1 MNNALYNAMTL
12 ANAIT
17 ISRLFVLAVAVW
29 LLYLPDPLSKFIA
42 FFLTILLIAMDGIDG
57 MVARA
62 RNETSEL
69 GAVIDIAIDRVV
81 ENVYWIVFAH
91 LNVVPVW
98 VALVVVSRG
107 ILTDAVRGY
116 ALAKGDTAFEMM
128 KTGWARWLVSGRFMR
143 AFYGAIKAVVFA
155 ALALYMALQQ
165 WYPEAWWLP
174 ALSVLVAILVY
185 ATVATTI
192 LRGVPVLLESRR
204 YFAPSEPN

>member
-1 MNNALYNAMTL
+1 MTL

-29 LLYLPDPLSKFIA
+29 LLYSPDPMPKFIA
-42 FFLTILLIAMDGIDG
+42 FFLTIILIAMDGIDG

-165 WYPEAWWLP
+165 WYPEASWLP
-174 ALSVLVAILVY
+174 ALTIAVAFLVY

-204 YFAPSEPN
+204 YFAPKPTE

>member
-1 MNNALYNAMTL
+1 MTV

-17 ISRLFVLAVAVW
+17 ISRLLVLAVAVW
-29 LLYLPDPLSKFIA
+29 LLYLPDPTSKLIA
-42 FFLTILLIAMDGIDG
+42 FFLTIILIAMDGIDG

-62 RNETSEL
+62 RGETSEL

-91 LNVVPVW
+91 LNIVAVW

-128 KTGWARWLVSGRFMR
+128 KTGWARWLVSSRFMR
-143 AFYGAIKAVVFA
+143 ALYGGLKAVVFA
-155 ALALYMALQQ
+155 ALALYMALLQ
-165 WYPEAWWLP
+165 WYAGASWLP
-174 ALSVLVAILVY
+174 LLSVVMDILVY
-185 ATVATTI
+185 LTVATTI
-192 LRGVPVLLESRR
+192 LRGVPVLIESRR
-204 YFAPSEPN
+204 YFAGERR